1 MENDQR
7 IYYLVIFMFI
17 VFISA
22 FIAFFIIKNVNIKG
36 KVQIEK
42 KYSNIVYELKDSDL
56 SLNNNLVCIRM
67 NNVKNELYF
76 DIYNTGNKDI
86 TIDNTNI
93 NYVSTNMDKDKLNI
107 KLSAKKDDV
116 IKGGEVKRVVININY
131 DDSIKEDDYL
141 NFDIK
146 YSFN

>member
-42 KYSNIVYELKDSDL
+42 KYSNIVYELKDSDV
-56 SLNNNLVCIRM
+56 SLNNDLVCIRM

-107 KLSAKKDDV
+107 KLSADKDDV

>member
-56 SLNNNLVCIRM
+56 SLNNDLVCIRM
-67 NNVKNELYF
+67 NSVKNELYF

-107 KLSAKKDDV
+107 KLSADKDDV

>member
-56 SLNNNLVCIRM
+56 SLNNDLVCIRM

-107 KLSAKKDDV
+107 KLSADKDDV

>member
-56 SLNNNLVCIRM
+56 SLNNDLVCIRM

-107 KLSAKKDDV
+107 RLSAEKDDV

>member
-56 SLNNNLVCIRM
+56 SLNNDLVCIRM

-107 KLSAKKDDV
+107 KLSAEKDDV

>member
-56 SLNNNLVCIRM
+56 SLNNNLICIRM

-86 TIDNTNI
+86 TIYNTNI
-93 NYVSTNMDKDKLNI
+93 KYVSTNMEKDKLNI
-107 KLSAKKDDV
+107 KLSADKDDV